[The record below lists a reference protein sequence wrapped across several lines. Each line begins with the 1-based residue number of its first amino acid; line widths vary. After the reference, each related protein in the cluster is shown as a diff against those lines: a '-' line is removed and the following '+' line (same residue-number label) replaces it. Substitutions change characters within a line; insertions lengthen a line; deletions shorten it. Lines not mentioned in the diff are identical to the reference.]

1 MVKIL
6 KKLFNKLIEHYKRKK
21 QFKNYDFLDKINIYH
36 NEYLILICIVF
47 VGLYMTRIFSTVRNA
62 VSDTIT
68 FSSIILGII
77 GVLIGILIGLEEN
90 SRFFKKAKNFNKD
103 GLVYNS
109 LMKKMGTAFLT
120 NIIFIA
126 FTVGFDIIPPTN
138 ILTIKSVV
146 LTVWG
151 FLFLKTIW
159 QVCYL
164 IIIIIKIATFV
175 EEDKHPVKKIS

>member
-6 KKLFNKLIEHYKRKK
+6 KKVFSNLSMHYKRKK
-21 QFKNYDFLDKINIYH
+21 QFNNYDFLDRFNIYH
-36 NEYLILICIVF
+36 NEYLVLICLVF

-77 GVLIGILIGLEEN
+77 GVLIGILMGLEEN
-90 SRFFKKAKNFNKD
+90 SRFFKKSQKFNKD
-103 GLVYNS
+103 VLVYNS
-109 LMKKMGTAFLT
+109 LMKKMGAAFLT

-126 FTVGFDIIPPTN
+126 FTVGFDIIPPTD
-138 ILTIKSVV
+138 ILMIKSVV

-159 QVCYL
+159 QTCYL
-164 IIIIIKIATFV
+164 VIIIVKIATFI
-175 EEDKHPVKKIS
+175 EKDNPPAKKIS